1 MNEPDIRASI
11 RERDRARKAA
21 WRAKNRERTRETDK
35 LAKRRARALLRKEAT
50 PAKTTAAAQSVS
62 VRRLA
67 ARELLRI
74 ALAL

>member
-1 MNEPDIRASI
+1 MNEPDIRTLI

-50 PAKTTAAAQSVS
+50 PAKTTAAQS
-62 VRRLA
+62 VRRLTA
-67 ARELLRI
+67 DELLRI
-74 ALAL
+74 ALAF